1 MLKYIASKETGCI
14 AMIDVDVVRIN
25 DQRMCAILTACNSP
39 EGEEL
44 GAFVATYD
52 NSVTIQLMRGDS
64 VEHKAFVESLSAEL

>member
-25 DQRMCAILTACNSP
+25 DQRLSTIITACNSP

-64 VEHKAFVESLSAEL
+64 IAHMTFVENLSVQL